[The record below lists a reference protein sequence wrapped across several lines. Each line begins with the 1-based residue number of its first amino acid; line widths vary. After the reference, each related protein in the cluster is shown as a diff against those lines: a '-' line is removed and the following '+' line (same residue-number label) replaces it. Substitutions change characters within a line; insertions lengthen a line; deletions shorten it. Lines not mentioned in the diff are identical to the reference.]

1 MKCPKCGSED
11 ILPITYGTP
20 PLSGGKL
27 AKAVEDKTLILGGC
41 ALCGDA
47 PAFGCRNCDHRFDAP
62 EKEKNQSLLQRL
74 FR

>member
-1 MKCPKCGSED
+1 MQCPKCGSED

-20 PLSGGKL
+20 PLSGGRL
-27 AKAVEDKTLILGGC
+27 ARAVEEKTILLGGC

-47 PAFGCRNCDHRFDAP
+47 PAYGCRSCDHRFDAP
-62 EKEKNQSLLQRL
+62 KTEKKPGLLQKR